1 MSKKAKEQL
10 PNLVTALRIVF
21 STVLFFIPLKSTAFF
36 TIYLLCG
43 LSDVADGF
51 LARKLHAESTFGSR
65 LDSFADMFFAAA
77 CAVKFIPEA
86 DLPPWVWAVA
96 VTAALLKTAEAFA
109 GRAKG
114 KDIAFEHSAANKAL
128 GLFIFLLLPFF
139 ERAYFCCA
147 AGAAGCFALA
157 VAASELINNINFNKS
172 EQKVE
177 EKTLC

>member
-43 LSDVADGF
+43 LSDMADGF

-86 DLPPWVWAVA
+86 DLSPWVWAVA
-96 VTAALLKTAEAFA
+96 VTAALLKTAGAFA

-128 GLFIFLLLPFF
+128 GLFIFLLCRRRGRLLCP
-139 ERAYFCCA
+139 C
-147 AGAAGCFALA
+147 GCG
-157 VAASELINNINFNKS
+157 K
-172 EQKVE
+172 
-177 EKTLC
+177 

>member
-10 PNLVTALRIVF
+10 PNLATALRIVF

-43 LSDVADGF
+43 LSDMADGF

-96 VTAALLKTAEAFA
+96 VTAALLKTAGAFA

-128 GLFIFLLLPFF
+128 ELFIFLLCRRRGRL
-139 ERAYFCCA
+139 FCPC
-147 AGAAGCFALA
+147 GCG
-157 VAASELINNINFNKS
+157 K
-172 EQKVE
+172 
-177 EKTLC
+177 

>member
-1 MSKKAKEQL
+1 MAFGKHMSKKAKEQL

-96 VTAALLKTAEAFA
+96 VTAALLKTAGAFA
-109 GRAKG
+109 GRAKT
-114 KDIAFEHSAANKAL
+114 
-128 GLFIFLLLPFF
+128 LLLKIPQ
-139 ERAYFCCA
+139 RIKSLGCLYFCCCRFLNGRIFAVPQARPA
-147 AGAAGCFALA
+147 ALLLRLRQ
-157 VAASELINNINFNKS
+157 VNL
-172 EQKVE
+172 
-177 EKTLC
+177 

>member
-1 MSKKAKEQL
+1 M
-10 PNLVTALRIVF
+10 
-21 STVLFFIPLKSTAFF
+21 
-36 TIYLLCG
+36 
-43 LSDVADGF
+43 
-51 LARKLHAESTFGSR
+51 
-65 LDSFADMFFAAA
+65 
-77 CAVKFIPEA
+77 
-86 DLPPWVWAVA
+86 VWAVA
-96 VTAALLKTAEAFA
+96 VTAALLKTAGAFA

-114 KDIAFEHSAANKAL
+114 KDTAFEHSAVNKVL

>member
-1 MSKKAKEQL
+1 MSGKRERKR
-10 PNLVTALRIVF
+10 PYSRTMR
-21 STVLFFIPLKSTAFF
+21 LKICAE
-36 TIYLLCG
+36 YL
-43 LSDVADGF
+43 
-51 LARKLHAESTFGSR
+51 T
-65 LDSFADMFFAAA
+65 
-77 CAVKFIPEA
+77 
-86 DLPPWVWAVA
+86 
-96 VTAALLKTAEAFA
+96 

-128 GLFIFLLLPFF
+128 ELFIFLLLPFF

-172 EQKVE
+172 EQKVK